1 LLRHEGKGLREIY
14 DPGGPG
20 ITAVDDIEIEV
31 PRSGIHD
38 LLDDQV
44 KRFLDEKLFLT
55 EEKVEGK
62 DPSLLQVAYELKI
75 LYHEKSKGRM
85 QNAK

>member
-1 LLRHEGKGLREIY
+1 LRGHERKGLREIH

-62 DPSLLQVAYELKI
+62 DPSLLQVTYELKI